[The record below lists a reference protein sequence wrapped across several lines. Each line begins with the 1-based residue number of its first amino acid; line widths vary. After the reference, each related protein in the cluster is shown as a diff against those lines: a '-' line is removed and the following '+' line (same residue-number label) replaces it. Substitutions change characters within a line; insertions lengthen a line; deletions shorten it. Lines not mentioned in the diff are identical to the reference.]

1 MHYPLAGLMCAVSPS
16 GETRGEP
23 SGPPPTL
30 NRKAFFMT
38 EKTAARLES
47 LRKRKAQLENRIA
60 DAERQAKV
68 AARKLDARRKIIV
81 GGAILAAIADS
92 PGLAEMVKTV
102 LAQRV
107 TRALDRAA
115 VADLLG
121 DFGPAKTPPP
131 EVSG

>member
-1 MHYPLAGLMCAVSPS
+1 MRCGFAIRRNEG
-16 GETRGEP
+16 RP

-60 DAERQAKV
+60 AAEQQAKV

-81 GGAILAAIADS
+81 GGA
-92 PGLAEMVKTV
+92 V
-102 LAQRV
+102 LASLSDIPV
-107 TRALDRAA
+107 LA
-115 VADLLG
+115 
-121 DFGPAKTPPP
+121 
-131 EVSG
+131 

>member
-1 MHYPLAGLMCAVSPS
+1 
-16 GETRGEP
+16 
-23 SGPPPTL
+23 
-30 NRKAFFMT
+30 MT
-38 EKTAARLES
+38 EKTAARLEG

-68 AARKLDARRKIIV
+68 AARKLDARRKIVV
-81 GGAILAAIADS
+81 GGAVLAAIADS

-115 VADLLG
+115 VADLL
-121 DFGPAKTPPP
+121 DAPPP
-131 EVSG
+131 KPGPG

>member
-1 MHYPLAGLMCAVSPS
+1 
-16 GETRGEP
+16 
-23 SGPPPTL
+23 
-30 NRKAFFMT
+30 MT

-68 AARKLDARRKIIV
+68 AARKLDARRKIVV
-81 GGAILAAIADS
+81 GGAVLAAIADS
-92 PGLAEMVKTV
+92 PGLAAMVKTV

-115 VADLLG
+115 VADLL
-121 DFGPAKTPPP
+121 DAPPP
-131 EVSG
+131 KPGPG